1 MNWKWHVGAVLGL
14 LLLLP
19 LSSGAATGEAAA
31 EALPPIEAGS
41 APTPEKKSKLRF
53 KRGPTCMCV
62 RGTSEEEIREAEEKR
77 SRSRQ

>member
-1 MNWKWHVGAVLGL
+1 MNWKWHVGAVFG

-19 LSSGAATGEAAA
+19 LSGVAAAGDTAA
-31 EALPPIEAGS
+31 EALPPIEVGS
-41 APTPEKKSKLRF
+41 NPVPEKKSRLKF

>member
-1 MNWKWHVGAVLGL
+1 MNWKWYVGAMFG

-19 LSSGAATGEAAA
+19 LSGIAVATGAAA
-31 EALPPIEAGS
+31 EVLPPIEVGS
-41 APTPEKKSKLRF
+41 KPVPETKSKLKF

-62 RGTSEEEIREAEEKR
+62 HGTSEEEIREAEEKR